1 MTERRKDKRFP
12 AQVVLKI
19 SSFFNLETVSVTSI
33 NPKLS
38 VINISKG
45 GIGFTTDSVLPIG
58 FYYNACL
65 SFPNNDTR
73 MYCVIKTIR
82 RLDAKDGGNTYG
94 CEMVGL
100 APTIQ
105 HFIEE
110 CEKSTTEQTGS

>member
-12 AQVVLKI
+12 AQVVLRI

-33 NPKLS
+33 DPKLS

-65 SFPNNDTR
+65 SFPDNETKL
-73 MYCVIKTIR
+73 YCVIKTIR
-82 RLDAKDGGNTYG
+82 RLESENENNTYG

-105 HFIEE
+105 HFLNE
-110 CEKSTTEQTGS
+110 CEKRAAGAE